1 KILPYCFFIL
11 AGINQRKKLERRMT
25 GTHLPAILQAAD
37 KARGAGESS
46 IAQSFAL
53 PRRSR
58 SWFRCPASGR
68 FALRAIRHALP
79 FGAPKPYAQHF
90 FTSVPSARWTQKT
103 RLSPK

>member
-1 KILPYCFFIL
+1 
-11 AGINQRKKLERRMT
+11 MT

-46 IAQSFAL
+46 VAQSFAL

-58 SWFRCPASGR
+58 SWFRCPALGR

-79 FGAPKPYAQHF
+79 FGAPKAYAAAF
-90 FTSVPSARWTQKT
+90 FYERSERSMDAKNAAF
-103 RLSPK
+103 PKIRVFQR